1 MSGDYLK
8 IIRTCDECGQEF
20 ERVNNNQ
27 RYCSAECKA
36 NMQKKR
42 MAIYAETQKKRNAEK
57 KIKEKMNKMPALI
70 DISAEARKAGMSY
83 GKYE

>member
-8 IIRTCDECGQEF
+8 IIRICDECGQEF

-42 MAIYAETQKKRNAEK
+42 MAIYAEK
-57 KIKEKMNKMPALI
+57 KIKKKMNKMPALI

-83 GKYE
+83 GKYVAMMKL